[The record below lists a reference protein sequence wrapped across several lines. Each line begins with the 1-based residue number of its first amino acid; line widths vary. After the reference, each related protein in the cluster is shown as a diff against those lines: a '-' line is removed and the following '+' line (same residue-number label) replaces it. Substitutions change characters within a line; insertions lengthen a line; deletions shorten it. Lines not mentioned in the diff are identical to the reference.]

1 MKRAVILCLLIV
13 VLTMPSIVNAES
25 NIDPQQDT
33 SQQDKYKRD
42 KLLLDKQQQD
52 QQEQD
57 KYKRDKQLRDK
68 QQRDQQEQDRFKRD
82 KQVRDKQQRDQQEQ
96 DRFKR
101 DKQLRDKQQRDQQEQ
116 DRFKRDKQDRY
127 KRDKQ
132 LRDKQQRDQH
142 ERDKQHRDN
151 WQQNHR
157 QQDGHHNWSHP
168 TYHHKNWQRT
178 DHRSY
183 GAMPFNWHQKFDRYS
198 SDYQME
204 PIHVREWND
213 RFPGLHPFRW
223 MDRRGEGFWY
233 RNQRILDAIM
243 FYNDSEEL
251 VSIGFIHDGLFIMLR
266 DDDQC
271 YENHDSFFLSWWNRN
286 GAIKIRL

>member
-1 MKRAVILCLLIV
+1 
-13 VLTMPSIVNAES
+13 MPSIVNAES

-116 DRFKRDKQDRY
+116 DRFKRDKQLRDKQQRDQQEQDRY